1 MNGNI
6 IIEKVREVGA
16 GATYTVIKG
25 SSRNPSL
32 LICWTNI
39 AGRNLGSKTNEIEI
53 GLCRIDEQYILK
65 AETPGNTRMTTSA
78 QGHFYAP
85 GDFVPYAEFNES
97 DSGDVLEL
105 CAYGYIVDHPPQLA
119 S

>member
-1 MNGNI
+1 MHTNI
-6 IIEKVREVGA
+6 IIEKVRVVGA
-16 GATYTVIKG
+16 GSTYTVVKG
-25 SSRNPSL
+25 NSRNASV

-39 AGRNLGSKTNEIEI
+39 AGRNLGSKSDEIEI
-53 GLCRIDEQYILK
+53 GLCRLEEQYILK

-78 QGHFYAP
+78 QGQFYAP

-105 CAYGYIVDHPPQLA
+105 CAYGYIVEHPETLE
-119 S
+119 